1 MISNKIILSNVI
13 LSDMASLATA
23 YGSYYEPTNSQ
34 SLKSSTQFDFGVN
47 KYSPLTHEIFQEQHS
62 YNDSEYTVGMRN
74 VFVHDPVGRIFFSSD
89 NIRRVQKQIKNAIYE
104 KTNQKY
110 KLEEDQD
117 SSDLV
122 VAMRAM
128 YMEQGKYREE
138 SPVRQVKQLNKR
150 VVDFVVPDMITEIK
164 QYYGYL
170 KDINE
175 PLKPIDRPMNVCN
188 AGRRTLPSI
197 TTTWTRN

>member
-1 MISNKIILSNVI
+1 
-13 LSDMASLATA
+13 MASLATA
-23 YGSYYEPTNSQ
+23 YASYYEPVNGNMKTT
-34 SLKSSTQFDFGVN
+34 TQFDFGIN
-47 KYSPLTHEIFQEQHS
+47 KYSPLTHEKFQEQHS
-62 YNDSEYTVGMRN
+62 FNDTDYTVGMRDI
-74 VFVHDPVGRIFFSSD
+74 FVNDPVGRIFFSSD
-89 NIRRVQKQIKNAIYE
+89 NVRRIQKQIKQSVYE

-117 SSDLV
+117 PSDLLI
-122 VAMRAM
+122 AMRAM
-128 YMEQGKYREE
+128 YLEQGKYQKT
-138 SPVRQVKQLNKR
+138 SPVRQVKQLNQR

-197 TTTWTRN
+197 TTTWTRY

>member
-1 MISNKIILSNVI
+1 
-13 LSDMASLATA
+13 MASLATA
-23 YGSYYEPTNSQ
+23 YASYYEPVNSGMNGNM
-34 SLKSSTQFDFGVN
+34 KTMTQFDFGTN
-47 KYSPLTHEIFQEQHS
+47 KYSQFAHEKIQEQHS
-62 YNDSEYTVGMRN
+62 FKDVDYTVGMRDI
-74 VFVHDPVGRIFFSSD
+74 FVNDPVGRIFFSSD
-89 NIRRVQKQIKNAIYE
+89 NVRRIQKQIKQSVYE

-117 SSDLV
+117 PSDLII
-122 VAMRAM
+122 AMRAM
-128 YMEQGKYREE
+128 YLEQGKYQKT
-138 SPVRQVKQLNKR
+138 SPIRQVKQLNQR